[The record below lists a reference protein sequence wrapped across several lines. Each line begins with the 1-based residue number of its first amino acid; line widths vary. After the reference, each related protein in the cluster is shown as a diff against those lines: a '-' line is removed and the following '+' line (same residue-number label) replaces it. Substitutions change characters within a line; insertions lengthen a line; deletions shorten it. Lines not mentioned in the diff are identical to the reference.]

1 MGATE
6 IRRSIFATFLS
17 EEMPIFVVLSML
29 RVSAGFL
36 RVPGSLAVAGET

>member
-6 IRRSIFATFLS
+6 IRRSIFAGDFS
-17 EEMPIFVVLSML
+17 DEMPIFPVLSML

-36 RVPGSLAVAGET
+36 RVTGSL